1 MRFEPRLFQPD
12 DFDDDFRAAE
22 SAADFARWDAMPE
35 DAVPELAAESLAD
48 SEWEASTLPPEFAA
62 LAEQLTCD
70 ANHLAACYPAGA
82 ARLAPVALAAV
93 EATVE
98 PDDVKAP
105 VATTVVA
112 LPAPSF
118 SMAAAGGLVGGI
130 VALLLLMSSLASRWG
145 GESPSESPL
154 AGPTRPVFAPQA
166 IPGTN
171 PLATFPTAPAAV
183 TPGLPASDA
192 GEMPVRVLRSLTGP
206 ELEGLI
212 DLLEHPDGEKPT
224 LSI

>member
-22 SAADFARWDAMPE
+22 SAAEFARCDAEENSWPE
-35 DAVPELAAESLAD
+35 MSADGSDSLAD
-48 SEWEASTLPPEFAA
+48 AEWESATLPPEFAA
-62 LAEQLTCD
+62 LAEQLTSD

-82 ARLAPVALAAV
+82 ARLAPMALAAV

-98 PDDVKAP
+98 PVTADSSIPSGSTSLAAP
-105 VATTVVA
+105 A
-112 LPAPSF
+112 F

-130 VALLLLMSSLASRWG
+130 VALLLLMSSLAGRWG
-145 GESPSESPL
+145 GDSPSESPL
-154 AGPTRPVFAPQA
+154 AGPTQPAFAPMA
-166 IPGTN
+166 TPGIN
-171 PLATFPTAPAAV
+171 PFASAPAALS
-183 TPGLPASDA
+183 PSLPAADPT
-192 GEMPVRVLRSLTGP
+192 EMPVRVLRGLTGP

-212 DLLEHPDGEKPT
+212 DLLEHPEGEKPT